1 MKRVLKRTIQG
12 LLFLVVFVGI
22 VVLTGTIKS
31 TNDNYYYG
39 QYFFDALLLIVMAV
53 ALYEMISA
61 TKAGGYNPQVIPLC
75 IILVIS
81 YPIVKLFHF
90 LPFSFF
96 AGGYHGILIFVV
108 ISILLLFLFY
118 VFDTRV
124 TFNNFLVSL
133 FLLFY
138 PILPLVVAFQLI
150 NQFGM
155 IPLLLAVGSAMMADA
170 FAYYFGS
177 LIKGP
182 KIFPKISPNKTYS
195 GFFMGLLGG
204 AVGAI
209 IVYAMFEL
217 APIPLNRVVIFSD
230 LYEPWLFFPLI
241 GVALGLIGEI
251 GDLIASRIKRCM
263 NIKDFGKVLG
273 SHGGII
279 DRLDSLIVAVVFM
292 ACFMSFTSFS

>member
-1 MKRVLKRTIQG
+1 MKRVLKRTVQG
-12 LLFLVVFVGI
+12 LLFLVIFFGI
-22 VVLTGTIKS
+22 VVLTGTMKS
-31 TNDNYYYG
+31 ANDNYYYG
-39 QYFFDALLLIVMAV
+39 QYFFDALLIIIMAI

-81 YPIVKLFHF
+81 YPIVKLFHL
-90 LPFSFF
+90 LPFL

-118 VFDTRV
+118 VFDAKV

-155 IPLLLAVGSAMMADA
+155 VPLLLAVGSAMMADA

-209 IVYAMFEL
+209 IVYAIFEL
-217 APIPLNRVVIFSD
+217 APIPLNRIVIFSKE
-230 LYEPWLFFPLI
+230 YKPWLFFPLI
-241 GVALGLIGEI
+241 GVTLGLIGEI

-279 DRLDSLIVAVVFM
+279 DRLDSLIFAVVFM

>member
-1 MKRVLKRTIQG
+1 
-12 LLFLVVFVGI
+12 
-22 VVLTGTIKS
+22 
-31 TNDNYYYG
+31 
-39 QYFFDALLLIVMAV
+39 MAV

-81 YPIVKLFHF
+81 YPIVKLFPF
-90 LPFSFF
+90 LPFPFF

-217 APIPLNRVVIFSD
+217 APIPLNRVAIFSD

-279 DRLDSLIVAVVFM
+279 DRLDSLMVAVVFM
-292 ACFMSFTSFS
+292 ACFMSFTSFG

>member
-1 MKRVLKRTIQG
+1 
-12 LLFLVVFVGI
+12 
-22 VVLTGTIKS
+22 
-31 TNDNYYYG
+31 
-39 QYFFDALLLIVMAV
+39 
-53 ALYEMISA
+53 
-61 TKAGGYNPQVIPLC
+61 
-75 IILVIS
+75 
-81 YPIVKLFHF
+81 
-90 LPFSFF
+90 
-96 AGGYHGILIFVV
+96 
-108 ISILLLFLFY
+108 
-118 VFDTRV
+118 
-124 TFNNFLVSL
+124 
-133 FLLFY
+133 
-138 PILPLVVAFQLI
+138 
-150 NQFGM
+150 M